1 MSLSVKKEVYTP
13 ENLFAGDFPVLT
25 ETADV
30 GAAAVSRLTP
40 VKLVSGKVAAIAAGT
55 EAAPADSGLYGIAA
69 DDGEKNGKVPVYL
82 TGEFFADA
90 LNWPTGTAAAD
101 VKAAFR
107 TLGIF
112 LK

>member
-1 MSLSVKKEVYTP
+1 MSLSTQKEIYTP
-13 ENLFAGDFPVLT
+13 ENVFAGGFPVLT
-25 ETADV
+25 ETAEV
-30 GAAAVSRLTP
+30 GTVAIDRLTP
-40 VKLVSGKVAAIAAGT
+40 VKLVNGKVEAIAAKT
-55 EAAPADSGLYGIAA
+55 EMVSVDSGLYGITA
-69 DDGEKNGKVPVYL
+69 DSCEKNEKVPVYL

-101 VKAAFR
+101 VKTAFR

>member
-1 MSLSVKKEVYTP
+1 MSLSVQKEVYTP
-13 ENLFAGDFPVLT
+13 ENVFAGDFPVLT

-30 GAAAVSRLTP
+30 GAAAVDRLTP

-55 EAAPADSGLYGIAA
+55 ETVPVDSGLYGITA
-69 DDGEKNGKVPVYL
+69 DGGEKNGKVPVYL